1 MKVVSVGLSAL
12 FAGSYAQQASVLT
25 DLSQVKWTEISPEGT
40 KDDSG
45 NIITQSDPQN
55 LFVEIQTQ
63 AEMDTE
69 QADIVEYR
77 KKFDGIYDLNMYPYG
92 PNHEDTRIPNADD
105 AVSDPITLPSP
116 FPLFENTFT
125 NQIRATSN
133 GLIALSDAAITTDT
147 PQDFGNND
155 IDSDFVA
162 GFWNDIW
169 SKKHGRM
176 YYRLETLN
184 DTLLEEMRTD
194 IETGLPNFGPNP
206 TDGIVDTLEYAFI
219 LSFWRVTHFGAIKN
233 DDQLQN
239 TFQIVLTTD
248 GTHSFMVLNYQ
259 DVQWGQRNVDFPF
272 AAAGYDI
279 NQFNSG
285 DKPEGTGTNGV
296 LNWEATTTNAQVD
309 GRHIFQLD
317 NNPIQPHPSNHPCDS
332 GLNSCVTGNTASCD
346 QNGDDYT
353 CTCEPGFTG
362 EFCESVDQCATNN
375 CQNGATCDPVDG
387 SCDCAAGF
395 VGDDCENMDLCFN
408 NNCENGATCNPV
420 DGSCDCAA
428 GFVGDNCENA
438 DLCFNN
444 NCENGATCNPADGS
458 CDCADGF
465 FGDDC
470 ESVDQCA
477 NNNCQNGATCD
488 PVDGSCDCAAGFVG
502 VSCESVDQC
511 LGNNN
516 NGCANGAACD
526 SVTGAC
532 GPCPQGFEGDK
543 CQYNDNPCA
552 TSNSCQAGETCINSG
567 NGATSCS
574 TKCTVD
580 CNKFDNQWPGNDN
593 CQENNPA
600 GCLAGAIGSY
610 TPQMPLGNGTC
621 TITFPVAPEFFHIFD
636 AHVRADS
643 ASIPNQWSV
652 CAANEHF
659 EPGHDGAFQY
669 LVYFAPGS
677 EFSAEDVAWQCDS
690 TNEYEYAVYSF
701 PQRYLE
707 KDGRTNIRHLSSH
720 EGNSFHATVV
730 VSLGDEVANFTV
742 DDTRILV
749 ETADNTNFVLTSIP
763 DTFEELWFQW
773 DYLPG
778 KFFLSNTVGVTGN

>member
-12 FAGSYAQQASVLT
+12 FAGSYAQQASFIT
-25 DLSQVKWTEISPEGT
+25 DLSQVKWTEVSPEGT
-40 KDDSG
+40 KDNDG
-45 NIITQSDPQN
+45 NIVTQSDPQN

-69 QADIVEYR
+69 QEEIVEYR

-92 PNHEDTRIPNADD
+92 PKHFDTRIPNADD
-105 AVSDPITLPSP
+105 AVSDPISLPSA
-116 FPLFENTFT
+116 FPLFGGTST
-125 NQIRATSN
+125 DQVRATSN
-133 GLIALSDAAITTDT
+133 GLISLSAASIPTDT
-147 PQDFGNND
+147 PQNFGDND
-155 IDSDFVA
+155 IETDFVA

-176 YYRLETLN
+176 YYRMEQDNT
-184 DTLLEEMRTD
+184 TLLEEMRTH
-194 IETGLPNFGPNP
+194 IESGLPDFGPNP
-206 TDGIVDTLEYAFI
+206 TDGVVDTLQYAFI

-239 TFQIVLTTD
+239 TFQMVLTTD
-248 GTHSFMVLNYQ
+248 GTHSFMILNYQ
-259 DVQWGQRNVDFPF
+259 DVQWGQRNAAFPF
-272 AAAGYDI
+272 AEAGYDI

-285 DKPEGTGTNGV
+285 DKPEGTGTNAV
-296 LNWEATTTNAQVD
+296 LNWEATTTNAAVA

-317 NNPIQPHPSNHPCDS
+317 DNPIDVHPNLAHPCDD
-332 GLNSCVTGNTASCD
+332 GTNACTAPGTAECVKD
-346 QNGDDYT
+346 GDDYT
-353 CTCEPGFTG
+353 CTCEVGFYGTN
-362 EFCESVDQCATNN
+362 CESVDNCA
-375 CQNGATCDPVDG
+375 
-387 SCDCAAGF
+387 
-395 VGDDCENMDLCFN
+395 N

-428 GFVGDNCENA
+428 GFNGVNCGD
-438 DLCFNN
+438 
-444 NCENGATCNPADGS
+444 
-458 CDCADGF
+458 
-465 FGDDC
+465 
-470 ESVDQCA
+470 VDQCQT
-477 NNNCQNGATCD
+477 NNGGCQNGATCMSTGG
-488 PVDGSCDCAAGFVG
+488 VATCGSCPAGFNG
-502 VSCESVDQC
+502 ATCGDVDQC
-511 LGNNN
+511 HQNN
-516 NGCANGAACD
+516 NGGCQNGATCMSNGGVA
-526 SVTGAC
+526 TC
-532 GPCPQGFEGDK
+532 GSCPTGFEGDK
-543 CQYNDNPCA
+543 CQYDSNPCA
-552 TSNSCQAGETCINSG
+552 TMNNCAAGETCINAG
-567 NGATSCS
+567 EGATTCS
-574 TKCTVD
+574 TQCTVD

-677 EFSAEDVAWQCDS
+677 EFSAEDVAWECDS
-690 TNEYEYAVYSF
+690 GNEYEYAVYSF

-749 ETADNTNFVLTSIP
+749 ETADNTVFVLTSIP

-778 KFFLSNTVGVTGN
+778 KFFLSNTVGVIGN